1 MTPVSLIATQRK
13 RALSLTVRRPLD
25 SGAALSLTVLSL
37 GVSERPAREK
47 RSEEEVEKKRGKE
60 KERERE
66 RDKERDKERERQRET
81 ERQRVRQ
88 RNHGA
93 SRRVSRHSVSYGA
106 RSQGLRV

>member
-1 MTPVSLIATQRK
+1 VTPVSLIATQRK

-60 KERERE
+60 EER
-66 RDKERDKERERQRET
+66 ERERQRE
-81 ERQRVRQ
+81 RQRDRESDRGTTV
-88 RNHGA
+88 
-93 SRRVSRHSVSYGA
+93 RRVVCRAIV
-106 RSQGLRV
+106 

>member
-60 KERERE
+60 KKR
-66 RDKERDKERERQRET
+66 ERERQRERQRDRET
-81 ERQRVRQ
+81 ERDRETDRGTTV
-88 RNHGA
+88 
-93 SRRVSRHSVSYGA
+93 RRVVCRAIV
-106 RSQGLRV
+106 